1 MPTVTVADAD
11 VHFSLTGSGPG
22 LIMLHGTQAGAE
34 ASWGHVVGSFGDS
47 RTVITPDLS
56 GSGRTTDGGA
66 PLSVEG
72 LTDQVVAVARVAA
85 PGPVDLV
92 GASLGAVVAAATA
105 AHHPELIRSLVLI
118 AGWAHGDDVRHR
130 LNFGLWRDLA
140 RADFDLFSRF
150 GMLQGFTPGYLSALS
165 DEGLNAVLAAN
176 LPAPGL
182 ARQIALDLQADI
194 RELLPKISARTLV
207 IGLTRDQIV
216 PVERSRELQ
225 AAIPGSTYAEVDSGH
240 FAIFEKTA
248 EMVGLIRSFLL
259 TG

>member
-1 MPTVTVADAD
+1 MPKVTVADAD
-11 VHFSLTGSGPG
+11 VHYALTGAGPG

-34 ASWGHVVGSFGDS
+34 ASWGHVVGGFADR
-47 RTVITPDLS
+47 RTVVTPDLS

-66 PLSVEG
+66 PLTVES
-72 LTDQVVAVARVAA
+72 LADQVVAVARAAA

-105 AHHPELIRSLVLI
+105 AHHPDLVRSLVLI

-140 RADFDLFSRF
+140 RTDFDLFSRF

-176 LPAPGL
+176 QPAPGL
-182 ARQIALDLQADI
+182 ARQIELDLQADI
-194 RELLPKISARTLV
+194 RDLLPKISARTLV
-207 IGLTRDQIV
+207 IGLTRDEIV
-216 PVERSRELQ
+216 PVERSRELR
-225 AAIPGSTYAEVDSGH
+225 AAIPGSAYAEVDSGH